1 MNKEYY
7 IITGANGSI
16 GQAITEEL
24 ARQGLSIIM
33 ACRNLAKSQPVQQQI
48 IEKTG
53 NTDITLL
60 PLDLASFASILEFAN
75 RLSQDSVAIQTLIN
89 NAGVMNQHYSQTADG
104 FESTIGVNYIGT
116 VLLTRLLL
124 PLMHPGSR
132 IVTTTSL
139 TRYIGKIDESF
150 FGGSPHDYKR
160 FEAYSKSKLALT
172 LYTARLA
179 QELRPR
185 GIWVNAADP
194 GVVDTDMITMHSWV
208 DPLANRFFRPF
219 ISTPQE
225 GAAGAI
231 FAATSPEAYG
241 VTGEI
246 FKKKKHTPIP
256 PRVIHAPKALWL
268 YEETGKRITEALS
281 KQPAHEE
288 KI

>member
-16 GQAITEEL
+16 GQAITE
-24 ARQGLSIIM
+24 AIATQGVPVIM
-33 ACRNLAKSQPVQQQI
+33 ACRNLAKSQPVQQQL

-53 NTDITLL
+53 NSDITLL
-60 PLDLASFASILEFAN
+60 PLDLASFASIIHFAEQ
-75 RLSQDSVAIQTLIN
+75 LSRESITIQGLIN
-89 NAGVMNQHYSQTADG
+89 NAGVMNQYYSQTADG

-116 VLLTRLLL
+116 VLLTRMLL

-139 TRYIGKIDESF
+139 TRYIGKIDNSF
-150 FGGSPHDYKR
+150 FTGSLRNYKR

-219 ISTPQE
+219 ISTPKE
-225 GAAGAI
+225 GAVGAV

-241 VTGEI
+241 ITGEI
-246 FKKKKHTPIP
+246 FKKKKHKPIP
-256 PRVIHAPKALWL
+256 SRLLHSPRVLWL
-268 YEETGKRITEALS
+268 YEETGKKITEVLAKL
-281 KQPAHEE
+281 PANG
-288 KI
+288 

>member
-16 GQAITEEL
+16 GQAITEAL
-24 ARQGLSIIM
+24 AKQGLSIIM
-33 ACRNLAKSQPVQQQI
+33 ACRNLAKSQPVQQQL

-60 PLDLASFASILEFAN
+60 PLDLASFASIIAFAN
-75 RLSQDSVAIQTLIN
+75 HLSQESISIQTLIN

-116 VLLTRLLL
+116 VLLTR
-124 PLMHPGSR
+124 
-132 IVTTTSL
+132 
-139 TRYIGKIDESF
+139 YIGDIDEDF
-150 FGGSPHDYKR
+150 FKESPRRYKR
-160 FEAYSKSKLALT
+160 FETYSKSKLALT

-194 GVVDTDMITMHSWV
+194 GVVNTNMITMHSWV

-219 ISTPQE
+219 ISSPQE
-225 GAAGAI
+225 GAVGAI
-231 FAATSPEAYG
+231 FAATSPEVYG

-246 FKKKKHTPIP
+246 FKKEKHIPISARAIHV
-256 PRVIHAPKALWL
+256 PRALWL
-268 YEETGKRITEALS
+268 YEETGKKITEALA
-281 KQPAHEE
+281 KQPASEE

>member
-16 GQAITEEL
+16 GQAITE
-24 ARQGLSIIM
+24 AIAAQGQPVIM
-33 ACRNLAKSQPVQQQI
+33 ACRNLVKSQPVQQQL

-60 PLDLASFASILEFAN
+60 PLDLASFASIIHFAE
-75 RLSQDSVAIQTLIN
+75 RLSQDSVVIQTLVN
-89 NAGVMNQHYSQTADG
+89 NAGVMNQYYSQTTDG
-104 FESTIGVNYIGT
+104 FESAIGVNYIGT
-116 VLLTRLLL
+116 VLLTRMLL

-139 TRYIGKIDESF
+139 TRYIGKIDETF
-150 FGGSPHDYKR
+150 FAGSPHHYKR

-179 QELRPR
+179 QELLPR

-225 GAAGAI
+225 GAVGAV

-241 VTGEI
+241 ITGEI
-246 FKKKKHTPIP
+246 FKKHKHTPIP
-256 PRVIHAPKALWL
+256 TRLIHSPRAFWL
-268 YEETGKRITEALS
+268 YEETGKKITEVLAKLPVAS
-281 KQPAHEE
+281 P

>member
-16 GQAITEEL
+16 GQAITE
-24 ARQGLSIIM
+24 AIAAQGQPVIM
-33 ACRNLAKSQPVQQQI
+33 ACRNLVKSQPVQQQL

-60 PLDLASFASILEFAN
+60 PLDLASFASIIHFAE
-75 RLSQDSVAIQTLIN
+75 RLSQDSVVIQTLVN
-89 NAGVMNQHYSQTADG
+89 NAGVMNQYYSQTTDG

-116 VLLTRLLL
+116 VLLTRMLL

-139 TRYIGKIDESF
+139 TRYSGKIDETF
-150 FGGSPHDYKR
+150 FAGSPHHYKR

-172 LYTARLA
+172 LYTALLA
-179 QELRPR
+179 QELLPR

-225 GAAGAI
+225 GAVGAV

-246 FKKKKHTPIP
+246 FKKHKHTPIP
-256 PRVIHAPKALWL
+256 TRLIHSPRAFWL
-268 YEETGKRITEALS
+268 YEETGKKITEVLAKLPVAS
-281 KQPAHEE
+281 P

>member
-16 GQAITEEL
+16 GQALTE
-24 ARQGLSIIM
+24 AIAAQGHAVIM
-33 ACRNLAKSQPVQQQI
+33 ACRNLSKAQPVQQRI

-53 NTDITLL
+53 NPDITLQ
-60 PLDLASFASILEFAN
+60 PLDLASFASIMRFAEQ
-75 RLSQDSVAIQTLIN
+75 LSQESITIQVLLN
-89 NAGVMNQHYSQTADG
+89 NAGVMNQHYSQTVEG

-139 TRYIGKIDESF
+139 TRYIGKIDDSF
-150 FGGSPHDYKR
+150 FTGSPRRYKR

-225 GAAGAI
+225 GAAGAL
-231 FAATSPEAYG
+231 FAATAPEAYG
-241 VTGEI
+241 ITGEI
-246 FKKKKHTPIP
+246 FKKQKHAPIP
-256 PRVIHAPKALWL
+256 PHIVHKPQALWL
-268 YEETGKRITEALS
+268 YDETGKKITEVLA
-281 KQPAHEE
+281 KQAASTG

>member
-16 GQAITEEL
+16 GQALTE
-24 ARQGLSIIM
+24 AIASQGLSVIM
-33 ACRNLAKSQPVQQQI
+33 ACRNLTKSQPVQQQLV
-48 IEKTG
+48 EKTG
-53 NTDITLL
+53 NPDISLL
-60 PLDLASFASILEFAN
+60 PLDLASFASIIAFAE
-75 RLSQDSVAIQTLIN
+75 RLSQDSISIQALIN
-89 NAGVMNQHYSQTADG
+89 NAGVMNQYYSQTAEG

-139 TRYIGKIDESF
+139 TRYIGKIDDTF
-150 FGGSPHDYKR
+150 FDGSRHNYKR

-219 ISTPQE
+219 ISSPKE
-225 GAAGAI
+225 GAAGAV

-241 VTGEI
+241 ITGEI
-246 FKKKKHTPIP
+246 FKKQKHTPIP
-256 PRVIHAPKALWL
+256 PRLIHMAKALWL
-268 YEETGKRITEALS
+268 YDETGKRITEVLA
-281 KQPAHEE
+281 KQPVSSP

>member
-16 GQAITEEL
+16 GQAITE
-24 ARQGLSIIM
+24 AIAAQGQPVIM
-33 ACRNLAKSQPVQQQI
+33 ACRNLAKSQPVQQQL

-60 PLDLASFASILEFAN
+60 PLDLASFASIIHFAE
-75 RLSQDSVAIQTLIN
+75 RLSQDSVVIQTLVN
-89 NAGVMNQHYSQTADG
+89 NAGVMNQYYSQTTDG
-104 FESTIGVNYIGT
+104 FESTIGINYIGT
-116 VLLTRLLL
+116 VLLTRMLL

-139 TRYIGKIDESF
+139 TRYIGKIDELF
-150 FGGSPHDYKR
+150 FAGSPHHYKR

-179 QELRPR
+179 QELLPR

-225 GAAGAI
+225 GAVGAV

-241 VTGEI
+241 ITGEI
-246 FKKKKHTPIP
+246 FKKHKHTPIP
-256 PRVIHAPKALWL
+256 TRLIHSPRAFWL
-268 YEETGKRITEALS
+268 YEETGKKITEVLAKLPVAS
-281 KQPAHEE
+281 P